1 MKQKH
6 SRLPRPVALGALLC
20 AALGF
25 GAALPLHAQRDDVV
39 QLVPFELEDQFGQR
53 WSEAD
58 FAGRVAIVMAAD
70 REGSE
75 FSQPWA
81 EALSAAF
88 EGELATQRVI
98 LAGVA
103 HLRGVPFFIKGL
115 VRGSFSKEP
124 EEWVLL
130 DWGGYWAEHYPFAT
144 EHMNLMIFAP
154 DGRQVF
160 EATSRDVDRALLDRM
175 VDTVRSVL
183 PAAPD
188 AEPVDA
194 SLNPSTQS

>member
-6 SRLPRPVALGALLC
+6 SHLPRLVAVGALLW
-20 AALGF
+20 AALGV
-25 GAALPLHAQRDDVV
+25 GAALPLHAQSDEAV
-39 QLVPFELEDQFGQR
+39 QLVPFELEDQFGQQ

-58 FAGRVAIVMAAD
+58 FAGRVAIVMVAD

-75 FSQPWA
+75 FSQAWA
-81 EALSAAF
+81 EALSEAL
-88 EGELATQRVI
+88 EGELASQQVI

-103 HLRGVPFFIKGL
+103 HLRGVPFFIKGV
-115 VRGSFSKEP
+115 VRGSFSKQP

-130 DWGGYWAEHYPFAT
+130 DWGGHWAKHYPFAT
-144 EHMNLMIFAP
+144 ERMNLMIFAP

-175 VDTVRSVL
+175 VDTVRGVL